1 MWGAARPGAPR
12 GVPAHGPRASQPRRA
27 AAHRAAEIACTPRG
41 APGLAVS
48 VLFAIAAV
56 TSAFGIETPPPLG
69 PCGPVGRRHEHV
81 ELKAIELKKMVRTP
95 IARIGVL
102 AVRDG
107 VLVPIPF
114 QIDERQGRQIAMRDG
129 EQPSADER
137 PGVFDVDDILV
148 FLPCD
153 AGARATPG
161 AIAARVAGLETWR
174 EVRVDDPLD
183 GARGFAYVV
192 VAEQPPA
199 TDRHYV
205 TYEPR
210 ADLVGTAAYRLGMV
224 QALPNYFALAMPP
237 PLGPNLLDGLRLRAE
252 ATLRGGFGKF
262 RLNEL
267 DVRNSLMAWKA
278 GPVRVLRRSRHD
290 VDLLGV
296 GIHVSA
302 GIANTAFYP
311 LHVFGPGSL
320 RLPISPGVLFREI
333 WAMGGVD
340 LRDLRGWRFVA
351 PGTPPGG
358 FPIDGTMDSDERTF
372 GADGTWF
379 VLVHEDEAILVTITL
394 SANLAAKI
402 PFGIVYEDD
411 ATRTAP
417 PERVPGSIPL
427 VGFRGRRI
435 EKLPADRYSFDLR
448 VFLLPDYHAGDAER
462 VLAERSAPLVVTV
475 SAPALPAGAAA
486 SPR

>member
-1 MWGAARPGAPR
+1 VE
-12 GVPAHGPRASQPRRA
+12 VPARGPRASQPHRR
-27 AAHRAAEIACTPRG
+27 HHPPRCGLACTPTG
-41 APGLAVS
+41 APGLPVS
-48 VLFAIAAV
+48 VLFAITAV
-56 TSAFGIETPPPLG
+56 TSSFAIETPPALG
-69 PCGPVGRRHEHV
+69 PCGPIGRRHEHV
-81 ELKAIELKKMVRTP
+81 ELKAIELKKLVRTP
-95 IARIGVL
+95 IERIGVV

-107 VLVPIPF
+107 GLVPIPF
-114 QIDERQGRQIAMRDG
+114 QIDERQGRQIAMLEGD
-129 EQPSADER
+129 QPSADEK

-153 AGARATPG
+153 VGTRATPD
-161 AIAARVAGLETWR
+161 ALATRVTGLETWR
-174 EVRVDDPLD
+174 EVRIDDPLD
-183 GARGFAYVV
+183 GARGFVYVV
-192 VAEQPPA
+192 VAEHPPA

-224 QALPNYFALAMPP
+224 QALPNYFAVAMPP

-267 DVRNSLMAWKA
+267 DVRNSLMAWKV

-333 WAMGGVD
+333 SAMGGVD

-358 FPIDGTMDSDERTF
+358 FQIDGTMDQDERAF
-372 GADGTWF
+372 GAAGTWF
-379 VLVHEDEAILVTITL
+379 VLVHEHEAILVTITL
-394 SANLAAKI
+394 SPNLAARI

-411 ATRTAP
+411 ATRVAP
-417 PERVPGSIPL
+417 PELVPGSIPL
-427 VGFRGRRI
+427 VGFRGRGI

-448 VFLLPDYHAGDAER
+448 VFLLPDYHVGDAER
-462 VLAERSAPLVVTV
+462 VLAERGAPLVVTV
-475 SAPALPAGAAA
+475 SAPASPAGAGA